1 MKNYLAFGI
10 VSAAIAVAAPAS
22 AQSLLPFPGLGPT
35 SASTMAFRAEA
46 LRTDAFEI
54 ESSRVAL
61 QRSRDP
67 RVRAYARQTIEDH
80 QATTDALLPEGYSLN
95 VAGNVVADEKGGQ
108 FGSIGGILSAPFTVP
123 VNILGRTFEGK
134 SLIDNEPGTPGK
146 RVALDPERQ
155 QMLVQL
161 DQSRGRGFNSTYSS
175 QQAVAHRK
183 AVALYTGYAQNGDLE
198 QGRAFANQALPTL
211 QQHLYQA
218 ERLDERYGNTE
229 PAF

>member
-10 VSAAIAVAAPAS
+10 VGAAIVMAAPAS
-22 AQSLLPFPGLGPT
+22 AQSLFPFPGLGPT
-35 SASTMAFRAEA
+35 SESTMAFRAEA

-67 RVRAYARQTIEDH
+67 RVRAHARATIEDH
-80 QATTDALLPEGYSLN
+80 QATTAALLPEGYSLN
-95 VAGNVVADEKGGQ
+95 AAGNVVADEQGGA

-123 VNILGRTFEGK
+123 VNVVGRTLEGK
-134 SLIDNEPGTPGK
+134 SLIDNEPGVPGK

-155 QMLVQL
+155 QMLVEL
-161 DQSRGRGFNSTYSS
+161 DRSRGRNFNATYAS
-175 QQAVAHRK
+175 QQVVSHRK
-183 AVALYTGYAQNGDLE
+183 AVALYSGYAQNGDLD
-198 QGRAFANQALPTL
+198 QGRAFANQALPSL
-211 QQHLYQA
+211 QQHLYQS

>member
-10 VSAAIAVAAPAS
+10 VGAALAASASAS
-22 AQSLLPFPGLGPT
+22 AQNLFPFPGLGPT
-35 SASTMAFRAEA
+35 SESTMAFRAEA
-46 LRTDAFEI
+46 LRTDAYEI

-67 RVRAYARQTIEDH
+67 RVRSYARQTIQDH

-95 VAGNVVADEKGGQ
+95 AAGNVVADEKGGA

-123 VNILGRTFEGK
+123 VNVVGRTLEGR
-134 SLIDNEPGTPGK
+134 SLIDNEPGAPGK

-155 QMLVQL
+155 RMLVQL
-161 DQSRGRGFNSTYSS
+161 DQSLGRNFNSTYAS
-175 QQAVAHRK
+175 QQAASHRK
-183 AVALYTGYAQNGDLE
+183 AVALYSGYAQDGDLE
-198 QGRAFANQALPTL
+198 QGRVFANQALPNL
-211 QQHLYQA
+211 QQHLYQS
-218 ERLDERYGNTE
+218 ERLDERYGTSE